1 MTRQLRIE
9 YEGAAYHVLSRGN
22 DQQAVFLSVNDRN
35 TFLQTLARLSERFEV
50 DIIAFVLMDNHY
62 HLLLR
67 THRANLS
74 KSMQTFRFMKNLS
87 KIRTLVISSIPR
99 RQF

>member
-9 YEGAAYHVLSRGN
+9 YEGAYYHVLSRGN
-22 DQQAVFLSVNDRN
+22 HQQAVFLSDHDRN
-35 TFLQTLARLSERFEV
+35 TFLQTLARLSERFEA

-67 THRANLS
+67 THRANL
-74 KSMQTFRFMKNLS
+74 QTFRF
-87 KIRTLVISSIPR
+87 
-99 RQF
+99 